1 MEKGERGVRAKKT
14 QGKNTKIY
22 KNNNDNYTNN
32 TIIFS

>member
-22 KNNNDNYTNN
+22 KNNDNYTNN